1 MLRPLIPV
9 IMHDYQLECRWSI
22 EQHFRHLTVKWPRGN
37 VKWNHGDSHAK
48 TQFKSNKIIQTNI
61 SNF

>member
-1 MLRPLIPV
+1 MQ
-9 IMHDYQLECRWSI
+9 DYQLECHWSI

-48 TQFKSNKIIQTNI
+48 TQLKSNKIIQTNI